1 MGQALKHRQAG
12 KIRPTFVL
20 TPLIDVMFLL
30 LLFFMLSSQVAPYSL
45 LPVGNVAGLADEKSS
60 TGAAA
65 AFVVAIRVSQGFVTI
80 GGRRIAADE
89 VTSQARRLVSQG
101 VRSFLVIST
110 GRATVQDIV
119 ATLEAL
125 KVAEADNVALVN
137 ASGSA
142 R

>member
-20 TPLIDVMFLL
+20 TSLIDVMFLL
-30 LLFFMLSSQVAPYSL
+30 LMFFMLSSQMAPYSL
-45 LPVGNVAGLADEKSS
+45 LPMGNLAGLSDERPS
-60 TGAAA
+60 TGA
-65 AFVVAIRVSQGFVTI
+65 VTPYVLAIRVSRGFVTI
-80 GGRRIAADE
+80 GGQRIAADD
-89 VTSQARRLVSQG
+89 VTSQVAGLVSHG
-101 VRSFLVIST
+101 VQSFLVICT

>member
-1 MGQALKHRQAG
+1 LGQALKHRQAG

-30 LLFFMLSSQVAPYSL
+30 LLFFMLSSQIAPYSL

-65 AFVVAIRVSQGFVTI
+65 AFVVAIRVSQGFVTM

-89 VTSQARRLVSQG
+89 VTSQAGRLVSQG
-101 VRSFLVIST
+101 IRSFLVIST
-110 GRATVQDIV
+110 GQATVQDIV

>member
-1 MGQALKHRQAG
+1 M
-12 KIRPTFVL
+12 
-20 TPLIDVMFLL
+20 
-30 LLFFMLSSQVAPYSL
+30 
-45 LPVGNVAGLADEKSS
+45 
-60 TGAAA
+60 
-65 AFVVAIRVSQGFVTI
+65 

-89 VTSQARRLVSQG
+89 VTSQAGRLVSQG
-101 VRSFLVIST
+101 IRNFLVIST
-110 GRATVQDIV
+110 SQATVQDIV

>member
-1 MGQALKHRQAG
+1 LGQALKHRHAG

-30 LLFFMLSSQVAPYSL
+30 LLFFMLSSQIAPYSL

-65 AFVVAIRVSQGFVTI
+65 SFVVAIRVSQGFVTI

-89 VTSQARRLVSQG
+89 VTSQAGRLVSQG
-101 VRSFLVIST
+101 IRSFLVIST
-110 GRATVQDIV
+110 GQATVQDIV